1 MCSFSGRVSGD
12 HAAGQALALGRMG
25 ATMAKDGKK
34 KAGKSDGGGG
44 STPSTS
50 GADTHATTPKPPPP
64 ATVPARPS
72 GSGSG
77 SSAGDGPSR
86 PTVIDQGRSGD
97 TGSAAPTGV
106 ETTTPTGALSEP
118 GGDAAETARRASPG
132 SSAALAV
139 PTATPVEALR
149 APAGRSRAT
158 AARPEAQVVQTSD
171 LVDGVADV
179 LRAPLRVADRVL
191 PAGRTPMVLGVAALT
206 LVGVLDWPAAV
217 AIGLGYE
224 ALRRWAPDKEHT
236 PRS

>member
-1 MCSFSGRVSGD
+1 
-12 HAAGQALALGRMG
+12 
-25 ATMAKDGKK
+25 MAKDGKK
-34 KAGKSDGGGG
+34 TDKSDKGGGG
-44 STPSTS
+44 SAPSASPTS
-50 GADTHATTPKPPPP
+50 GADASATTPKPPPP

-77 SSAGDGPSR
+77 G
-86 PTVIDQGRSGD
+86 SGD
-97 TGSAAPTGV
+97 TGSAARTGAPTPTEVSAPATPSRSDRDASGTGVDV

-149 APAGRSRAT
+149 APAGRPRPAS
-158 AARPEAQVVQTSD
+158 AARPGPQPVRTSD
-171 LVDGVADV
+171 LVDGLAEV

-191 PAGRTPMVLGVAALT
+191 PGGRTPMVLGVAALT

-217 AIGLGYE
+217 AAGLGYE
-224 ALRRWAPDKEHT
+224 ALRRWAPDHERT
-236 PRS
+236 PGS